1 MREDRGT
8 APGTRRGAHAGPPAR
23 PPRPGPW
30 LRGLRPRTVR
40 ARIIALLMVPVVSV
54 IALWGFA
61 TVTTAQGVW
70 GLMRQRDAQRTLLT
84 PVAETVAG
92 LQAERTVV
100 GQLLAAPAVPSVPA
114 APVAPA
120 PTPATPGTPAT
131 APSAARESALREAA
145 AATDRALAPLFPD
158 PRRPDRGYNRADAQG
173 LGDEAAV
180 RLDALGGSL
189 AALPALRDRVLAR
202 SVGWPEAYA
211 AYGEAVDR
219 ALAAAGAVVPFQ
231 ERQMAADARVLLEL
245 ARSRELLS
253 REDALLRAAQLSGG
267 LGDDQLREFS
277 GAAFARREF
286 ERGAAADLR
295 SVDRAELLAVTGG
308 QDHRE
313 LAGYEDRMRTAA
325 DGRSAVAAVPADRW
339 AMVAGNVAGA
349 LRGVEDRAGRLAA
362 ERQDPYAMGL
372 FTPAGMA
379 VLLGLVGVVASL
391 VISVQIGRGL
401 VTELIGLRN
410 SALELAGR
418 KLPATMRK
426 LRAGEEVDI
435 EVEAPR
441 PVGRGDEIGQVHR
454 ALGTVQR
461 AAVTAAVERAE
472 VLSGVSGVFVNLARR
487 SQVLVHRQ
495 LTLLDAMER
504 HTDDPSE
511 LADLFR
517 LDHLTTRM
525 RRHAEGLIILSGAA
539 PGRGWRRPV
548 PLVDVVRAA
557 VSEVEEYARVEVH
570 PLPLAAVVG
579 HAVADLTHL
588 VAELVENATG
598 FSPPHTRVHIRG
610 ERVGNGFALEI
621 EDRGLGMGPEVL
633 AAANRRISAAEQTDL
648 FDSDRLGL
656 FVVSR
661 LARRQDVKVSL
672 VTSAYG
678 GTTAV
683 VLLSTALLADEAAA
697 VGAEDERYGFEPVAP
712 PPPSAASGG
721 TASGGTASG
730 GTASGGTASGGAV
743 ASGAAPIDAVGA
755 AAVGAGPVEPV
766 FADRADHRA
775 VPEREFTPEH
785 GHAERPVGSPGSG
798 PSGGSPGL
806 PTGVSGHPGHPG
818 RRDDPGRREHPQD
831 GTGDGLPAAGGPPPE
846 GGALL
851 PFGVRGSAPGP
862 VRRTPFRASGAREAG
877 PAADG
882 RAGAAARPQSGPP
895 QPYGVEPYGQG
906 SLAEPVPGPATDGS
920 GSDGVRSGGHQPGQG
935 PEELPRRTRQA
946 SLAPQLREA
955 PARPP
960 AHRRRTAASSS
971 VFASAG
977 PGSGDGFG
985 AAGRSPEEAR
995 AAMSAFQNGWAR
1007 GLHPEDR
1014 RDGQPADPPQ
1024 PPRAHHPQ
1032 SPSRSE
1038 GERP

>member
-8 APGTRRGAHAGPPAR
+8 APGARRGAHAGPPAR
-23 PPRPGPW
+23 SPRPGPW
-30 LRGLRPRTVR
+30 LRGLRPRSVR

-70 GLMRQRDAQRTLLT
+70 GLMRQRDTQRTLLT

-92 LQAERTVV
+92 LQAERTAA
-100 GQLLAAPAVPSVPA
+100 GQLLAAPVGTPTA
-114 APVAPA
+114 AP
-120 PTPATPGTPAT
+120 
-131 APSAARESALREAA
+131 ESALREAA
-145 AATDRALAPLFPD
+145 AATDRALTPLFPD
-158 PRRPDRGYNRADAQG
+158 ARRPTPGYNRADAQG
-173 LGDEAAV
+173 LGDEAAA
-180 RLDALGGSL
+180 RLDTLGSAL
-189 AALPALRDRVLAR
+189 AALPALRARILAR
-202 SVGWPEAYA
+202 GVGWPEAYA

-219 ALAAAGAVVPFQ
+219 ALAAAGAVTPLQ
-231 ERQMAADARVLLEL
+231 DRQVAADARVLLEL
-245 ARSRELLS
+245 ARARELLA

-267 LGDDQLREFS
+267 LGDEQLREFS

-286 ERGAAADLR
+286 ERVAAADLR
-295 SVDRAELLAVTGG
+295 GAEREELLAVTGG

-313 LAGYEDRMRTAA
+313 LLGYEDRVRTAA
-325 DGRSAVAAVPADRW
+325 DGRAALPAVPADRW

-349 LRGVEDRAGRLAA
+349 LRAVEDRAGRLAA
-362 ERQDPYAMGL
+362 ERQDPYALGL
-372 FTPAGMA
+372 FTPAGTA

-435 EVEAPR
+435 EAEAPR
-441 PVGRGDEIGQVHR
+441 PVGRGDEIGQVHQ
-454 ALGTVQR
+454 ALGSVQR

-495 LTLLDAMER
+495 LTLLDTMER
-504 HTDDPSE
+504 RTEDPSE

-570 PLPLAAVVG
+570 PLPRAAVVG

-621 EDRGLGMGPEVL
+621 EDRGLGMGPEML
-633 AAANRRISAAEQTDL
+633 ASANRRICAAEQSDL

-683 VLLSTALLADEAAA
+683 VLLPTALLVEGDEP
-697 VGAEDERYGFEPVAP
+697 VEAEAGDVPYGFGP
-712 PPPSAASGG
+712 PPATGPGG
-721 TASGGTASG
+721 F
-730 GTASGGTASGGAV
+730 GAPEGLGQSV
-743 ASGAAPIDAVGA
+743 LGAA
-755 AAVGAGPVEPV
+755 GPG
-766 FADRADHRA
+766 FAERARHGG
-775 VPEREFTPEH
+775 PEREDPPVHGRAEEPPGGLGGPGGDPGYGEH
-785 GHAERPVGSPGSG
+785 PRGRAGD
-798 PSGGSPGL
+798 
-806 PTGVSGHPGHPG
+806 GHP
-818 RRDDPGRREHPQD
+818 
-831 GTGDGLPAAGGPPPE
+831 AVGGPLPEGGAPPE

-851 PFGVRGSAPGP
+851 PFGARGGAPAP
-862 VRRTPFRASGAREAG
+862 VRRTPFRTSGARATG
-877 PAADG
+877 QTADG
-882 RAGAAARPQSGPP
+882 GAGAAARPQSGAP
-895 QPYGVEPYGQG
+895 QPYGEQSYGERPYGTERP
-906 SLAEPVPGPATDGS
+906 AEPGPEPGRPAQRADG
-920 GSDGVRSGGHQPGQG
+920 GPWAEDLRADGHRAGPG

-955 PARPP
+955 PARAT
-960 AHRRRTAASSS
+960 AHRRRTAAVS
-971 VFASAG
+971 VG
-977 PGSGDGFG
+977 PGSADGSGSG

-995 AAMSAFQNGWAR
+995 AAMSAFQSGWAR
-1007 GLHPEDR
+1007 GLFPEGR
-1014 RDGQPADPPQ
+1014 RDGQPADAPQ
-1024 PPRAHHPQ
+1024 PPWARHPQ
-1032 SPSRSE
+1032 PPSRPE

>member
-8 APGTRRGAHAGPPAR
+8 APGARRGAHAGPPAR
-23 PPRPGPW
+23 SPRPGPW

-70 GLMRQRDAQRTLLT
+70 NLLRQRDAQRTVLT

-92 LQAERTVV
+92 LQAERTAA
-100 GQLLAAPAVPSVPA
+100 GQLLTASAAAP
-114 APVAPA
+114 
-120 PTPATPGTPAT
+120 TATPTATPT
-131 APSAARESALREAA
+131 AARESALREAA
-145 AATDRALAPLFPD
+145 AATDRALTPLFPD
-158 PRRPDRGYNRADAQG
+158 ARHPDRGYNRADAQG
-173 LGDEAAV
+173 LGGDAAA

-189 AALPALRDRVLAR
+189 AALPVLRDRVLAG
-202 SVGWPEAYA
+202 SVGWPEVYA

-219 ALAAAGAVVPFQ
+219 ALAAAGAVTPSLD
-231 ERQMAADARVLLEL
+231 RQVATDAGALVEL
-245 ARSRELLS
+245 ARSRELLA
-253 REDALLRAAQLSGG
+253 REDALLRAAQVSGG

-277 GAAFARREF
+277 GVVFARREF
-286 ERGAAADLR
+286 ERDAVAALRPADR
-295 SVDRAELLAVTGG
+295 EALLAVTGG

-313 LAGYEDRMRTAA
+313 LAGYEDKVRAA
-325 DGRSAVAAVPADRW
+325 VDGRAAVAGVPAGRW
-339 AMVAGNVAGA
+339 AMVAGNVAGG
-349 LRGVEDRAGRLAA
+349 LRSVEDQAGRLAA
-362 ERQDPYAMGL
+362 ERQDPYALGL

-379 VLLGLVGVVASL
+379 VLLGLVGVLASL

-418 KLPATMRK
+418 KLPEAMRK
-426 LRAGEEVDI
+426 LRAGEEVD
-435 EVEAPR
+435 VEAEVSR
-441 PVGRGDEIGQVHR
+441 PVERGDEIGQVHR

-504 HTDDPSE
+504 RTEDPSE

-570 PLPLAAVVG
+570 PLPRTAVAG

-610 ERVGNGFALEI
+610 EQVGNGFALEI
-621 EDRGLGMGPEVL
+621 EDRGLGMGPEML
-633 AAANRRISAAEQTDL
+633 DSANRRIAAAEQSGL

-661 LARRQDVKVSL
+661 LARRQAVRVSL

-683 VLLSTALLADEAAA
+683 VLLPTALLADGTTEA
-697 VGAEDERYGFEPVAP
+697 GPEDARHEPGDVRHDRGDVRHGFEPV
-712 PPPSAASGG
+712 S
-721 TASGGTASG
+721 
-730 GTASGGTASGGAV
+730 
-743 ASGAAPIDAVGA
+743 SGAAADPARPVVGA
-755 AAVGAGPVEPV
+755 AQAGFARSEFAQAGFVEPEQRGGPEGE
-766 FADRADHRA
+766 FTSGSGR
-775 VPEREFTPEH
+775 PERPAEGPAGGARH
-785 GHAERPVGSPGSG
+785 GESSQ
-798 PSGGSPGL
+798 GGA
-806 PTGVSGHPGHPG
+806 
-818 RRDDPGRREHPQD
+818 DPGF
-831 GTGDGLPAAGGPPPE
+831 PAAGGPPPE

-851 PFGVRGSAPGP
+851 PFGVRGGAPGQP
-862 VRRTPFRASGAREAG
+862 RRTPFRASTARTAG

-882 RAGAAARPQSGPP
+882 GEGVDGGAGAVIPARSGPP
-895 QPYGVEPYGQG
+895 WPYG
-906 SLAEPVPGPATDGS
+906 AEAYRTDPVPESAPAPAPGPGPAGGRADGHHPA
-920 GSDGVRSGGHQPGQG
+920 GHRVGDHREGRGRPQDHRIDQG

-946 SLAPQLREA
+946 SLVPQLREA
-955 PARPP
+955 PVRQA
-960 AHRRRTAASSS
+960 AHNRRTAAASAA
-971 VFASAG
+971 ASAG
-977 PGSGDGFG
+977 FGDGPGDGSG
-985 AAGRSPEEAR
+985 AADRSPEAAR

-1007 GLHPEDR
+1007 GLNPEGR
-1014 RDGQPADPPQ
+1014 RDGQPIGPPQ
-1024 PPRAHHPQ
+1024 APQ
-1032 SPSRSE
+1032 ARRHQPSSRPE

>member
-1 MREDRGT
+1 
-8 APGTRRGAHAGPPAR
+8 
-23 PPRPGPW
+23 
-30 LRGLRPRTVR
+30 
-40 ARIIALLMVPVVSV
+40 MVPVVSV

-70 GLMRQRDAQRTLLT
+70 DLLRQRDAQRTVLT

-92 LQAERTVV
+92 LQAERTAA
-100 GQLLAAPAVPSVPA
+100 GQLLAAPAT
-114 APVAPA
+114 A
-120 PTPATPGTPAT
+120 PTAV
-131 APSAARESALREAA
+131 RESALREAA
-145 AATDRALAPLFPD
+145 TVTDRAFTPLFPD
-158 PRRPDRGYNRADAQG
+158 ARHPDQGYNRADAQG
-173 LGDEAAV
+173 LGGDAAT
-180 RLDALGGSL
+180 RLDALGSSL
-189 AALPALRDRVLAR
+189 AALPVLRSRVLAR

-219 ALAAAGAVVPFQ
+219 ALAAAGVVAPFQ
-231 ERQMAADARVLLEL
+231 ERQTAADARVLLEL
-245 ARSRELLS
+245 ARSRELLA
-253 REDALLRAAQLSGG
+253 REDALLRAAQLSGA

-277 GAAFARREF
+277 GAAFARRAF
-286 ERGAAADLR
+286 EVGSAADLR
-295 SVDRAELLAVTGG
+295 PAEREALLAVTGG

-313 LAGYEDRMRTAA
+313 LAGYEDRVRAAA
-325 DGRSAVAAVPADRW
+325 DGRAAVAAVPADRW

-349 LRGVEDRAGRLAA
+349 LRTVEDQAGRIAA
-362 ERQDPYAMGL
+362 ERQDPYALGL
-372 FTPAGMA
+372 FTPSGMA
-379 VLLGLVGVVASL
+379 VLLGLAGVIASL

-441 PVGRGDEIGQVHR
+441 PVERGDEIGQVHR

-504 HTDDPSE
+504 RTEDPSE

-570 PLPLAAVVG
+570 PLPRAAVAG

-633 AAANRRISAAEQTDL
+633 ASANRRIAAAEQSDL

-683 VLLSTALLADEAAA
+683 ALLPTTLLAEETAEA
-697 VGAEDERYGFEPVAP
+697 RYAFEPVGPVAT
-712 PPPSAASGG
+712 SG
-721 TASGGTASG
+721 
-730 GTASGGTASGGAV
+730 GGAV
-743 ASGAAPIDAVGA
+743 AV
-755 AAVGAGPVEPV
+755 GPVDPA
-766 FADRADHRA
+766 FGGWAQQGA
-775 VPEREFTPEH
+775 PEREFAPAP
-785 GHAERPVGSPGSG
+785 GRVDDPRGVPVGG
-798 PSGGSPGL
+798 PWHREPPQGGV
-806 PTGVSGHPGHPG
+806 PT
-818 RRDDPGRREHPQD
+818 
-831 GTGDGLPAAGGPPPE
+831 AGGPPSE

-851 PFGVRGSAPGP
+851 AFGVRGADPGP
-862 VRRTPFRASGAREAG
+862 LRRTPFRASGPRVAG
-877 PAADG
+877 PAADEG
-882 RAGAAARPQSGPP
+882 AGAEARPQAGPPHPYGAEPNRTESCPEPESGPP
-895 QPYGVEPYGQG
+895 
-906 SLAEPVPGPATDGS
+906 
-920 GSDGVRSGGHQPGQG
+920 SGGHRVDQG

-955 PARPP
+955 PTRPAP
-960 AHRRRTAASSS
+960 YGRRTAA
-971 VFASAG
+971 ASAA
-977 PGSGDGFG
+977 PSASDVAVESGSGDGWG
-985 AAGRSPEEAR
+985 DGCGPAGRSPEAAR
-995 AAMSAFQNGWAR
+995 AAMAAFQNGWAR
-1007 GLHPEDR
+1007 GLSPESR
-1014 RDGQPADPPQ
+1014 WDGQPADPPQ
-1024 PPRAHHPQ
+1024 SPRSRHPR
-1032 SPSRSE
+1032 SSSRPE
-1038 GERP
+1038 GDRP

>member
-23 PPRPGPW
+23 APRPGPW

-70 GLMRQRDAQRTLLT
+70 DLLRLRDAQRTVLT
-84 PVAETVAG
+84 PVADTVAG
-92 LQAERTVV
+92 LQAERAAA
-100 GQLLAAPAVPSVPA
+100 GQLLAGPGLVPGTVPA
-114 APVAPA
+114 A
-120 PTPATPGTPAT
+120 G
-131 APSAARESALREAA
+131 RESALREAA

-158 PRRPDRGYNRADAQG
+158 PRHPGEGYNRADAQG
-173 LGDEAAV
+173 LGADAAA
-180 RLDALGGSL
+180 RLDALGDSL
-189 AALPALRDRVLAR
+189 AALPELRGRVLAR
-202 SVGWPEAYA
+202 SVGWSEAYA

-219 ALAAAGAVVPFQ
+219 ALAVSGAVAPLQ
-231 ERQMAADARVLLEL
+231 DGHAGTDTRMLLDL
-245 ARSRELLS
+245 ARSRELLA
-253 REDALLRAAQLSGG
+253 REDALLRSAQLSGE

-277 GAAFARREF
+277 GVAFARRTF
-286 ERGAAADLR
+286 EQGAAADLG
-295 SVDRAELLAVTGG
+295 SADRNVLLALAAGP
-308 QDHRE
+308 DHRE
-313 LAGYEDRMRTAA
+313 LVGYEEKVRTAA
-325 DGRSAVAAVPADRW
+325 DGRAAVAAVPPDRW
-339 AMVAGNVAGA
+339 AVVAGSVTDG
-349 LRGVEDRAGRLAA
+349 LRGIEDRAGRLAA
-362 ERQDPYAMGL
+362 ERQNPYALGL

-379 VLLGLVGVVASL
+379 VLLGLLGVVASL

-401 VTELIGLRN
+401 VTELTGLRN
-410 SALELAGR
+410 AALDLAGR

-426 LRAGEEVDI
+426 LHAGEEVDI
-435 EVEAPR
+435 ETEAPR
-441 PVGRGDEIGQVHR
+441 PAGRDDEIGQVHR

-504 HTDDPSE
+504 RTEDPSE

-539 PGRGWRRPV
+539 PGRAWRRPV

-570 PLPLAAVVG
+570 PLPRAAVVG

-610 ERVGNGFALEI
+610 EQVGNGYALEI
-621 EDRGLGMGPEVL
+621 EDRGLGMGPSAL
-633 AAANRRISAAEQTDL
+633 AAANRRIAAAEQTDL

-661 LARRQDVKVSL
+661 LARRHDVRVSL

-683 VLLSTALLADEAAA
+683 VLLPTELLADGREERGQSFDVVPELDAAY
-697 VGAEDERYGFEPVAP
+697 VPDGP
-712 PPPSAASGG
+712 
-721 TASGGTASG
+721 
-730 GTASGGTASGGAV
+730 
-743 ASGAAPIDAVGA
+743 AVGA
-755 AAVGAGPVEPV
+755 APAPAPALTPAPAAAPAVTSAPAPAVASATAPIAAPVPGPAAWPQPDPAPA
-766 FADRADHRA
+766 F
-775 VPEREFTPEH
+775 RE
-785 GHAERPVGSPGSG
+785 
-798 PSGGSPGL
+798 GGETEIELS
-806 PTGVSGHPGHPG
+806 
-818 RRDDPGRREHPQD
+818 
-831 GTGDGLPAAGGPPPE
+831 AAGGPSPE

-851 PFGVRGSAPGP
+851 PFGARGGAPGP
-862 VRRTPFRASGAREAG
+862 VRRTPVRAPGARTAG

-882 RAGAAARPQSGPP
+882 DPGAASRPQPGSPP
-895 QPYGVEPYGQG
+895 PHRTATAP
-906 SLAEPVPGPATDGS
+906 PPGERQSVDGAA
-920 GSDGVRSGGHQPGQG
+920 
-935 PEELPRRTRQA
+935 ELPRRVRQA
-946 SLAPQLREA
+946 SLVPQLRETPADAA
-955 PARPP
+955 PRS
-960 AHRRRTAASSS
+960 RRTAATG
-971 VFASAG
+971 AGAG
-977 PGSGDGFG
+977 P
-985 AAGRSPEEAR
+985 ATRSPEAAR
-995 AAMSAFQNGWAR
+995 AAMSAFQSGWAR
-1007 GLHPEDR
+1007 GLRPDR
-1014 RDGQPADPPQ
+1014 RFDERTSARPEGLVDCRPGHGFDHRIDPRSDHRPDVRSDHR
-1024 PPRAHHPQ
+1024 PDAHLEVRP
-1032 SPSRSE
+1032 E
-1038 GERP
+1038 GDRP

>member
-1 MREDRGT
+1 MRVDRGT
-8 APGTRRGAHAGPPAR
+8 APGARRGAHAGPPAR

-92 LQAERTVV
+92 LQAERTAV
-100 GQLLAAPAVPSVPA
+100 GQLLAAPAA
-114 APVAPA
+114 AP
-120 PTPATPGTPAT
+120 T
-131 APSAARESALREAA
+131 AVRESALREAA
-145 AATDRALAPLFPD
+145 AATDRALTPLFPD
-158 PRRPDRGYNRADAQG
+158 ARRPDRGYNRADAQG
-173 LGDEAAV
+173 LGGDAAA

-189 AALPALRDRVLAR
+189 AALPVLRDRVLAR

-219 ALAAAGAVVPFQ
+219 ALAAAGAVAPLQ
-231 ERQMAADARVLLEL
+231 DRQVAADARVLLEL
-245 ARSRELLS
+245 ARSRELLA

-286 ERGAAADLR
+286 ERGAAAELR
-295 SVDRAELLAVTGG
+295 PADRAALLAVTGG

-313 LAGYEDRMRTAA
+313 LAGYEDRVRMAA
-325 DGRSAVAAVPADRW
+325 DGRAAVAAVPADRW
-339 AMVAGNVAGA
+339 AMVAGNVAGS
-349 LRGVEDRAGRLAA
+349 LRTVEDRAGRLAA
-362 ERQDPYAMGL
+362 ERQDPYALGL

-401 VTELIGLRN
+401 VTDLIGLRN

-435 EVEAPR
+435 EAEAPR

-504 HTDDPSE
+504 RTDDPSE

-570 PLPLAAVVG
+570 PLPRAAVVG

-633 AAANRRISAAEQTDL
+633 ASANRRIAAAEQSDL

-683 VLLSTALLADEAAA
+683 VLLPTTLLADETAEVEAEA
-697 VGAEDERYGFEPVAP
+697 GAEATRYGFEPVP
-712 PPPSAASGG
+712 PLPCA
-721 TASGGTASG
+721 
-730 GTASGGTASGGAV
+730 
-743 ASGAAPIDAVGA
+743 AAPGGVAI
-755 AAVGAGPVEPV
+755 GAGPTGPV
-766 FADRADHRA
+766 FGERAQHA
-775 VPEREFTPEH
+775 GPEREFTPMH
-785 GHAERPVGSPGSG
+785 GHATEPTCG
-798 PSGGSPGL
+798 PSGVPSSDL
-806 PTGVSGHPGHPG
+806 SGEP
-818 RRDDPGRREHPQD
+818 RRREHPQD
-831 GTGDGLPAAGGPPPE
+831 RAGDGLPAAGGPPSE

-851 PFGVRGSAPGP
+851 PFGARGTDPAP
-862 VRRTPFRASGAREAG
+862 VRRTPYRASGARVAG

-882 RAGAAARPQSGPP
+882 GAGAAARPQSGLP
-895 QPYGVEPYGQG
+895 QPYGAEPYRTERR
-906 SLAEPVPGPATDGS
+906 SEPAPGPGPRGPRPDGPRPDCQRADS
-920 GSDGVRSGGHQPGQG
+920 RRSDGARPDGPRVDPG

-946 SLAPQLREA
+946 SLAPQLREG
-955 PARPP
+955 PVRPT
-960 AHRRRTAASSS
+960 AHSRRTATAATAAAASVGSGS
-971 VFASAG
+971 GFG

-1007 GLHPEDR
+1007 GLYPEGR
-1014 RDGQPADPPQ
+1014 RDGQPADPPK
-1024 PPRAHHPQ
+1024 PPRARHPQ
-1032 SPSRSE
+1032 PPSRPE

>member
-1 MREDRGT
+1 MREDRG
-8 APGTRRGAHAGPPAR
+8 AASGARRGAHAGPPAR
-23 PPRPGPW
+23 PPRPGRW

-70 GLMRQRDAQRTLLT
+70 GLLRQRDAQRAVLT
-84 PVAETVAG
+84 PVAQTVAG
-92 LQAERTVV
+92 LQAERTAA
-100 GQLLAAPAVPSVPA
+100 GQLLAAPAG
-114 APVAPA
+114 A
-120 PTPATPGTPAT
+120 PT
-131 APSAARESALREAA
+131 AARESALREAA
-145 AATDRALAPLFPD
+145 AATERGFAPLFPD
-158 PRRPDRGYNRADAQG
+158 ARHPDRGYNRADAQG
-173 LGDEAAV
+173 LGGDAAA
-180 RLDALGGSL
+180 RLDDLGGAL
-189 AALPALRDRVLAR
+189 ATLPVLRDRVLAR
-202 SVGWPEAYA
+202 GVGWPEAYA

-219 ALAAAGAVVPFQ
+219 ALAAAGAVTPLQDRRV
-231 ERQMAADARVLLEL
+231 AADARVLLEL
-245 ARSRELLS
+245 ARSRELLA

-286 ERGAAADLR
+286 EQGAVGDLR
-295 SVDRAELLAVTGG
+295 SADREALLAVTGG

-313 LAGYEDRMRTAA
+313 LAGYEDRVRSAA
-325 DGRSAVAAVPADRW
+325 DGRTAVAAVPADRW
-339 AMVAGNVAGA
+339 AMVAGNVAGG
-349 LRGVEDRAGRLAA
+349 LRSVEDQAGRLAA
-362 ERQDPYAMGL
+362 ERQDPYALGL

-379 VLLGLVGVVASL
+379 VLLGLLGVVASL

-418 KLPATMRK
+418 KLPETMRK

-435 EVEAPR
+435 EVEAPQ
-441 PVGRGDEIGQVHR
+441 PVERGDEIGQVHR

-495 LTLLDAMER
+495 LTLLDSMER
-504 HTDDPSE
+504 RTEDPSE

-570 PLPLAAVVG
+570 PLPRAAVVG

-621 EDRGLGMGPEVL
+621 EDRGLGMGPEAL
-633 AAANRRISAAEQTDL
+633 DSANRRIAAAEQSDL

-678 GTTAV
+678 GTTSV
-683 VLLSTALLADEAAA
+683 VLLPTMLLADAPEAET
-697 VGAEDERYGFEPVAP
+697 GTEDVRYGLGPVAP
-712 PPPSAASGG
+712 PAPGAEQLSTG
-721 TASGGTASG
+721 TAQQ
-730 GTASGGTASGGAV
+730 GA
-743 ASGAAPIDAVGA
+743 
-755 AAVGAGPVEPV
+755 
-766 FADRADHRA
+766 
-775 VPEREFTPEH
+775 PEREFIPAH
-785 GHAERPVGSPGSG
+785 GRAEEPG
-798 PSGGSPGL
+798 GGLAVDPAFGL
-806 PTGVSGHPGHPG
+806 AGYPRHREYPPG
-818 RRDDPGRREHPQD
+818 R
-831 GTGDGLPAAGGPPPE
+831 GTDGLPAAGGPPPE
-846 GGALL
+846 GGELL
-851 PFGVRGSAPGP
+851 PFGVRGGDPGP
-862 VRRTPFRASGAREAG
+862 PRRTPFRASDARAAG
-877 PAADG
+877 PAADRG
-882 RAGAAARPQSGPP
+882 AGAATRPQSGPP
-895 QPYGVEPYGQG
+895 QPNEAEPHP
-906 SLAEPVPGPATDGS
+906 AEQVPVPGPAPVPGS
-920 GSDGVRSGGHQPGQG
+920 RRGDPG

-946 SLAPQLREA
+946 SLVPQLREA
-955 PARPP
+955 PARPT
-960 AHRRRTAASSS
+960 AHRRRTAAAS
-971 VFASAG
+971 VLAG
-977 PGSGDGFG
+977 PGGGGGAGDGQGGGYPDGFG
-985 AAGRSPEEAR
+985 AEARSPEAAR

-1007 GLHPEDR
+1007 GLRPEGR
-1014 RDGQPADPPQ
+1014 RDGPPADPAQ
-1024 PPRAHHPQ
+1024 PLRARHSHP
-1032 SPSRSE
+1032 SSRPE

>member
-8 APGTRRGAHAGPPAR
+8 APGARRGAHAGPPAR

-40 ARIIALLMVPVVSV
+40 ARITALLMVPVVSV

-70 GLMRQRDAQRTLLT
+70 DLLRLRDAQRTLLT
-84 PVAETVAG
+84 PVADTVAD
-92 LQAERTVV
+92 LQAERAAA
-100 GQLLAAPAVPSVPA
+100 GQLLAGPGLVPGTVPA
-114 APVAPA
+114 A
-120 PTPATPGTPAT
+120 G
-131 APSAARESALREAA
+131 RESALREAA

-158 PRRPDRGYNRADAQG
+158 PRHPGEGYNRADAQG
-173 LGDEAAV
+173 LGADAAA
-180 RLDALGGSL
+180 RLDALGESL
-189 AALPALRDRVLAR
+189 AALPGLRGRVLAR

-219 ALAAAGAVVPFQ
+219 ALAVSGAVAPLQDGGAGA
-231 ERQMAADARVLLEL
+231 DTRVLPDL
-245 ARSRELLS
+245 ARSRELLA
-253 REDALLRAAQLSGG
+253 REDALLRSAQLSGG

-277 GAAFARREF
+277 GVAFARREF
-286 ERGAAADLR
+286 DQGAAADLG
-295 SVDRAELLAVTGG
+295 SADRDALLALTAGP
-308 QDHRE
+308 DHRE
-313 LAGYEDRMRTAA
+313 LVGYEEKVRTAA
-325 DGRSAVAAVPADRW
+325 DGRAAVAAVPADRW
-339 AMVAGNVAGA
+339 AVVAGNVTDG

-362 ERQDPYAMGL
+362 ERQNPYALGL

-379 VLLGLVGVVASL
+379 VLLGLLGVVASL

-401 VTELIGLRN
+401 VTELTGLRN
-410 SALELAGR
+410 AALDLAGR
-418 KLPATMRK
+418 KLPATFRK

-435 EVEAPR
+435 EAEAPR
-441 PVGRGDEIGQVHR
+441 PVGRDDEIGQVHR

-495 LTLLDAMER
+495 LTLLDTMER
-504 HTDDPSE
+504 RTEDPSE

-539 PGRGWRRPV
+539 PGRAWRRPV

-570 PLPLAAVVG
+570 PLPRAAVVG

-610 ERVGNGFALEI
+610 EQVGNGYALEI
-621 EDRGLGMGPEVL
+621 EDRGLGMGPAAL
-633 AAANRRISAAEQTDL
+633 AAANRRIAAAEQTDL

-661 LARRQDVKVSL
+661 LARRHDVRVSL

-683 VLLSTALLADEAAA
+683 VLLPTELLADGREGQGQGFELPPELDASYVPDEPAGATAAA
-697 VGAEDERYGFEPVAP
+697 PAP
-712 PPPSAASGG
+712 TSASAPIPGPAP
-721 TASGGTASG
+721 TPA
-730 GTASGGTASGGAV
+730 
-743 ASGAAPIDAVGA
+743 AAPVPAPAPTPGPTPAPGPA
-755 AAVGAGPVEPV
+755 AWPQ
-766 FADRADHRA
+766 
-775 VPEREFTPEH
+775 
-785 GHAERPVGSPGSG
+785 SG
-798 PSGGSPGL
+798 PAPAFPAGG
-806 PTGVSGHPGHPG
+806 VA
-818 RRDDPGRREHPQD
+818 EIE
-831 GTGDGLPAAGGPPPE
+831 LPAAGGPSPE

-851 PFGVRGSAPGP
+851 PFGTRGGDPGP
-862 VRRTPFRASGAREAG
+862 VRRTPVRASGARTAG

-882 RAGAAARPQSGPP
+882 GPGATSRPRPGSPPPYRTAAATPPGERQS
-895 QPYGVEPYGQG
+895 
-906 SLAEPVPGPATDGS
+906 ADA
-920 GSDGVRSGGHQPGQG
+920 
-935 PEELPRRTRQA
+935 PEELPRRVRQA
-946 SLAPQLREA
+946 SLVPQLREA
-955 PARPP
+955 PAEAAPRS
-960 AHRRRTAASSS
+960 RRTASGRAG
-971 VFASAG
+971 AG
-977 PGSGDGFG
+977 P
-985 AAGRSPEEAR
+985 ATRSPEAAR
-995 AAMSAFQNGWAR
+995 AALSAFQSGWAR
-1007 GLHPEDR
+1007 GLRPDR
-1014 RDGQPADPPQ
+1014 RFDGGPSGGPGDRFDHRPDHRPDQRPDRRPDDLPVHRFDHRSGVRPDFRPDARPEGDQP
-1024 PPRAHHPQ
+1024 
-1032 SPSRSE
+1032 
-1038 GERP
+1038 

>member
-1 MREDRGT
+1 RGR
-8 APGTRRGAHAGPPAR
+8 PGRRRSRWCRPAR
-23 PPRPGPW
+23 ARSGWTRPGW
-30 LRGLRPRTVR
+30 RRS
-40 ARIIALLMVPVVSV
+40 AR
-54 IALWGFA
+54 
-61 TVTTAQGVW
+61 
-70 GLMRQRDAQRTLLT
+70 
-84 PVAETVAG
+84 
-92 LQAERTVV
+92 
-100 GQLLAAPAVPSVPA
+100 
-114 APVAPA
+114 
-120 PTPATPGTPAT
+120 
-131 APSAARESALREAA
+131 
-145 AATDRALAPLFPD
+145 
-158 PRRPDRGYNRADAQG
+158 
-173 LGDEAAV
+173 
-180 RLDALGGSL
+180 DALGGSL
-189 AALPALRDRVLAR
+189 ALLPALRDRVLAR

-211 AYGEAVDR
+211 VYGEAVDR
-219 ALAAAGAVVPFQ
+219 ALVAAGAVTPLQ
-231 ERQMAADARVLLEL
+231 APREASDARVLLEL
-245 ARSRELLS
+245 ARSRELLA

-267 LGDDQLREFS
+267 LADDQLREFS

-286 ERGAAADLR
+286 EQGAAADLR
-295 SVDRAELLAVTGG
+295 PADREALLAVTGG
-308 QDHRE
+308 PDHRE
-313 LAGYEDRMRTAA
+313 LAGYEDRVRAAA
-325 DGRSAVAAVPADRW
+325 DGRTAVAAVPADRW
-339 AMVAGNVAGA
+339 AMVAGNTAGA
-349 LRGVEDRAGRLAA
+349 LRAVEDRAGRLAA
-362 ERQDPYAMGL
+362 ERQDPYALGL

-379 VLLGLVGVVASL
+379 VLLGLIGVVASL

-410 SALELAGR
+410 SALDLAGR
-418 KLPATMRK
+418 KLPSTMRK

-435 EVEAPR
+435 EAEAPL
-441 PVGRGDEIGQVHR
+441 PVERGDEIGQVHR
-454 ALGTVQR
+454 ALGTVRR

-504 HTDDPSE
+504 RTEDPSE

-570 PLPLAAVVG
+570 PLPRAAVVG

-610 ERVGNGFALEI
+610 ERVGNGFALEV

-633 AAANRRISAAEQTDL
+633 DSANRRISAAEQSDL

-683 VLLSTALLADEAAA
+683 VLLPTTLLADEAAA
-697 VGAEDERYGFEPVAP
+697 SEAGLDAELGTEAGLEEEEGVWYGREPVAP
-712 PPPSAASGG
+712 LSAESGTESG
-721 TASGGTASG
+721 TASGTESGAWAGSGTAEGVRYG
-730 GTASGGTASGGAV
+730 G
-743 ASGAAPIDAVGA
+743 
-755 AAVGAGPVEPV
+755 
-766 FADRADHRA
+766 
-775 VPEREFTPEH
+775 PEREFTPVH
-785 GHAERPVGSPGSG
+785 GHAQEPA
-798 PSGGSPGL
+798 
-806 PTGVSGHPGHPG
+806 GVSGGTPTG
-818 RRDDPGRREHPQD
+818 DPTGDPSHREHPR
-831 GTGDGLPAAGGPPPE
+831 GGAGEGFPAVGGPPPE

-862 VRRTPFRASGAREAG
+862 VRRTPFRASAARAAG

-882 RAGAAARPQSGPP
+882 GAGAAARPRSGPA
-895 QPYGVEPYGQG
+895 QPYGAAPHRTERP
-906 SLAEPVPGPATDGS
+906 SEPVPGPDSEGH
-920 GSDGVRSGGHQPGQG
+920 GPGGHRGDPG

-946 SLAPQLREA
+946 SLMPQLREA
-955 PARPP
+955 PARPS
-960 AHRRRTAASSS
+960 AHGHRRTAAAAAA
-971 VFASAG
+971 VAPAG
-977 PGSGDGFG
+977 PGSGDGLG
-985 AAGRSPEEAR
+985 VAGRSPEEAR
-995 AAMSAFQNGWAR
+995 AAMSAFQSGWAR
-1007 GLHPEDR
+1007 GLTPERR

-1024 PPRAHHPQ
+1024 PPRARHPQ
-1032 SPSRSE
+1032 HPSRPE

>member
-1 MREDRGT
+1 MREDRGV
-8 APGTRRGAHAGPPAR
+8 APGARRGAHAGPPAR

-70 GLMRQRDAQRTLLT
+70 DLLRQRDAQRTLLT

-92 LQAERTVV
+92 LQAERTAV
-100 GQLLAAPAVPSVPA
+100 GQLLTAPAS
-114 APVAPA
+114 A
-120 PTPATPGTPAT
+120 PT
-131 APSAARESALREAA
+131 AARESALRQAV
-145 AATDRALAPLFPD
+145 AATDRALIPLFPD
-158 PRRPDRGYNRADAQG
+158 ARRPDQGYNRADAQG
-173 LGDEAAV
+173 LGGDAAA
-180 RLDALGGSL
+180 RLDALGSSL

-219 ALAAAGAVVPFQ
+219 ALAAAGAVTPLQNGRV
-231 ERQMAADARVLLEL
+231 AADARVLLEL
-245 ARSRELLS
+245 ARSRELLA

-267 LGDDQLREFS
+267 LGDDQLREFT
-277 GAAFARREF
+277 GAVFARREF
-286 ERGAAADLR
+286 ERVAAADLR
-295 SVDRAELLAVTGG
+295 PADREALLAVTGG

-313 LAGYEDRMRTAA
+313 LTGYEDRVRTAV
-325 DGRSAVAAVPADRW
+325 DGRAAVEAVPADRW
-339 AMVAGNVAGA
+339 AMVAGDLAGG
-349 LRGVEDRAGRLAA
+349 LRTVEDQVGRLAA
-362 ERQDPYAMGL
+362 ERQDPYALGL

-410 SALELAGR
+410 SALELAER

-426 LRAGEEVDI
+426 LRAGEEVD
-435 EVEAPR
+435 VEAEVPR
-441 PVGRGDEIGQVHR
+441 PVERGDEIGQVHR

-495 LTLLDAMER
+495 LTLLDTMER
-504 HTDDPSE
+504 RTDDPSE

-570 PLPLAAVVG
+570 PLPRAAVVG

-633 AAANRRISAAEQTDL
+633 ASANRRIAAAEQGDL

-683 VLLSTALLADEAAA
+683 VLLPTTLLADESAAA
-697 VGAEDERYGFEPVAP
+697 EAADMAEAAETEDVRYGFGPVTPLPPAAADAPFAGLSQPVGPERDFAPVRGRVEGPAGGPGGGAPVGEPSRDP
-712 PPPSAASGG
+712 
-721 TASGGTASG
+721 
-730 GTASGGTASGGAV
+730 SGGA
-743 ASGAAPIDAVGA
+743 
-755 AAVGAGPVEPV
+755 AG
-766 FADRADHRA
+766 DLI
-775 VPEREFTPEH
+775 
-785 GHAERPVGSPGSG
+785 G
-798 PSGGSPGL
+798 
-806 PTGVSGHPGHPG
+806 
-818 RRDDPGRREHPQD
+818 DPAGDPRHREHPR
-831 GTGDGLPAAGGPPPE
+831 GRVNDGLPAVGGPPPE

-851 PFGVRGSAPGP
+851 PFGARGGGSGP
-862 VRRTPFRASGAREAG
+862 VRRTPFRASGARAAG
-877 PAADG
+877 PVADG
-882 RAGAAARPQSGPP
+882 GAGAAARPQAGPP
-895 QPYGVEPYGQG
+895 QSHGAEPYRTERRP
-906 SLAEPVPGPATDGS
+906 EPAPGA
-920 GSDGVRSGGHQPGQG
+920 GSDGRRVDGHRVDGHRGDGHRAGRVTGHRADPG

-955 PARPP
+955 PARPT
-960 AHRRRTAASSS
+960 AHGRRTAAAFSAA
-971 VFASAG
+971 ASASASTSAFAESG
-977 PGSGDGFG
+977 AGDGYG

-1007 GLHPEDR
+1007 GLDPEGR
-1014 RDGQPADPPQ
+1014 RDGQPADLPQ
-1024 PPRAHHPQ
+1024 PPRVSHHQP
-1032 SPSRSE
+1032 PSRSE

>member
-8 APGTRRGAHAGPPAR
+8 ASGTRRGAHAGPPAR

-92 LQAERTVV
+92 LQAERTAV
-100 GQLLAAPAVPSVPA
+100 GQLLASPTT
-114 APVAPA
+114 A
-120 PTPATPGTPAT
+120 PT
-131 APSAARESALREAA
+131 AARESALRESA
-145 AATDRALAPLFPD
+145 AATDRAFTPLFPD

-173 LGDEAAV
+173 LGGDAAA
-180 RLDALGGSL
+180 RLDALGSSL
-189 AALPALRDRVLAR
+189 AALPVLRDRVLAR

-211 AYGEAVDR
+211 AYGGAVDR
-219 ALAAAGAVVPFQ
+219 ALAAAGAVAPFQ
-231 ERQMAADARVLLEL
+231 EHQAAADARVLLEL
-245 ARSRELLS
+245 GRSRELLS

-267 LGDDQLREFS
+267 LGDDQLREFA

-286 ERGAAADLR
+286 ERGATADLR
-295 SVDRAELLAVTGG
+295 SVDRAALLAATGG

-313 LAGYEDRMRTAA
+313 LAGYEDKVRTAA
-325 DGRSAVAAVPADRW
+325 DGRAAVAAVPADRW

-349 LRGVEDRAGRLAA
+349 LRGVEDQAGRLAA
-362 ERQDPYAMGL
+362 ERQDPYALGL

-418 KLPATMRK
+418 KLPETMRK
-426 LRAGEEVDI
+426 LRAGEEVEI
-435 EVEAPR
+435 ETEAPR

-504 HTDDPSE
+504 RTEDPSE

-570 PLPLAAVVG
+570 PLPRAEVVG

-621 EDRGLGMGPEVL
+621 EDRGLGMGSEVL
-633 AAANRRISAAEQTDL
+633 ATANRRIAAAEQTDL

-661 LARRQDVKVSL
+661 LARRQDVRVSL

-683 VLLSTALLADEAAA
+683 VLLPTTLLADERA
-697 VGAEDERYGFEPVAP
+697 VGADVGVD
-712 PPPSAASGG
+712 
-721 TASGGTASG
+721 
-730 GTASGGTASGGAV
+730 AV
-743 ASGAAPIDAVGA
+743 ASDAAV
-755 AAVGAGPVEPV
+755 VGAGRGAEVEAVPAQPVPAQPV
-766 FADRADHRA
+766 QVERSAQHGT
-775 VPEREFTPEH
+775 PEREFTPVH
-785 GHAERPVGSPGSG
+785 GHAQTQEPARAPGSG
-798 PSGGSPGL
+798 LNDGSRGV
-806 PTGVSGHPGHPG
+806 PTGDPGHLGHPDQLGHQG
-818 RRDDPGRREHPQD
+818 HREHPQ
-831 GTGDGLPAAGGPPPE
+831 GGASDGLPAVGGPPPE

-851 PFGVRGSAPGP
+851 PFGVRGSDPGP
-862 VRRTPFRASGAREAG
+862 VRRTPFRASGARGAG

-882 RAGAAARPQSGPP
+882 GAGAAARPQSGPP
-895 QPYGVEPYGQG
+895 RPHGAQPHRTVPR
-906 SLAEPVPGPATDGS
+906 SAPVPGPAADGS
-920 GSDGVRSGGHQPGQG
+920 RPDGVRPEGQQLGQG

-955 PARPP
+955 PARPA
-960 AHRRRTAASSS
+960 AHHRRTAAASSA
-971 VFASAG
+971 FASAG

-1007 GLHPEDR
+1007 GLRPEGGR
-1014 RDGQPADPPQ
+1014 GGQPAGPPQ

-1032 SPSRSE
+1032 PPSRSE

>member
-30 LRGLRPRTVR
+30 LRGLRPRSVR

-84 PVAETVAG
+84 PVAETAAG
-92 LQAERTVV
+92 LQAERTAV
-100 GQLLAAPAVPSVPA
+100 GQLLAAPAT
-114 APVAPA
+114 A
-120 PTPATPGTPAT
+120 PTAV
-131 APSAARESALREAA
+131 RESALREAA
-145 AATDRALAPLFPD
+145 AATDRAFTPLFPD
-158 PRRPDRGYNRADAQG
+158 AHRPDRGYNRADAQG
-173 LGDEAAV
+173 LGGEAAA
-180 RLDALGGSL
+180 RLDALGSSL
-189 AALPALRDRVLAR
+189 AALPVLRDRVLAR

-219 ALAAAGAVVPFQ
+219 ALAAAGAVAPFQ
-231 ERQMAADARVLLEL
+231 DRQVAADARVLLEL
-245 ARSRELLS
+245 ARSRELLA

-267 LGDDQLREFS
+267 LGDDQLREFA

-295 SVDRAELLAVTGG
+295 PADRESLLAVTGG

-313 LAGYEDRMRTAA
+313 LAGYEDRIRTAA
-325 DGRSAVAAVPADRW
+325 DGRTAVAAVPADRW

-349 LRGVEDRAGRLAA
+349 LRTVEDRAGRVAA
-362 ERQDPYAMGL
+362 ERQDPYALGL

-435 EVEAPR
+435 EAEAPR
-441 PVGRGDEIGQVHR
+441 PVGRDDEIGQVHR

-504 HTDDPSE
+504 RTDDPSE

-570 PLPLAAVVG
+570 PLPRAALVG

-633 AAANRRISAAEQTDL
+633 ASANRRIAAVEQSDL

-683 VLLSTALLADEAAA
+683 VLLPTTLLADEAAA
-697 VGAEDERYGFEPVAP
+697 EAMEAEDVRHDFEPVASL
-712 PPPSAASGG
+712 PSAAAAGG
-721 TASGGTASG
+721 
-730 GTASGGTASGGAV
+730 V
-743 ASGAAPIDAVGA
+743 AGSAVGSA
-755 AAVGAGPVEPV
+755 AAGEAPVGPLPAEWAQTGL
-766 FADRADHRA
+766 
-775 VPEREFTPEH
+775 PEREFTAV
-785 GHAERPVGSPGSG
+785 HARGEGAAGDPGSSAMGNASSSGPSSG
-798 PSGGSPGL
+798 PSGGP
-806 PTGVSGHPGHPG
+806 
-818 RRDDPGRREHPQD
+818 RRREHPR
-831 GTGDGLPAAGGPPPE
+831 GRTGDGFPAVGGPPPE

-851 PFGVRGSAPGP
+851 AFGVRGSDPGP
-862 VRRTPFRASGAREAG
+862 VRRTPFRADGARVAG
-877 PAADG
+877 PAAG
-882 RAGAAARPQSGPP
+882 GGTGATARPQSGPP
-895 QPYGVEPYGQG
+895 QPYGAAPHRTEPR
-906 SLAEPVPGPATDGS
+906 AEPVPGPGGADDARPEGRRP
-920 GSDGVRSGGHQPGQG
+920 GGQRSERHRPGGHRLDDHRPEARRPEARPASGHVPDGHPADPG
-935 PEELPRRTRQA
+935 PAELPRRTRQA

-955 PARPP
+955 PARP
-960 AHRRRTAASSS
+960 AARGRRTAAASS
-971 VFASAG
+971 AD
-977 PGSGDGFG
+977 PGAGDGLG
-985 AAGRSPEEAR
+985 AAGRSLEEAR

-1007 GLHPEDR
+1007 GLYPEGRPDR
-1014 RDGQPADPPQ
+1014 QPADPPQ
-1024 PPRAHHPQ
+1024 PPRARHPRH
-1032 SPSRSE
+1032 PSRPE

>member
-8 APGTRRGAHAGPPAR
+8 APGARRGAHAGPPAR
-23 PPRPGPW
+23 SPRPGPW
-30 LRGLRPRTVR
+30 LRALRPRTVR

-70 GLMRQRDAQRTLLT
+70 DLLRQRDAQRTVLT
-84 PVAETVAG
+84 PVAEAVAG
-92 LQAERTVV
+92 LQAERTAA
-100 GQLLAAPAVPSVPA
+100 GQLLAASVT
-114 APVAPA
+114 APA
-120 PTPATPGTPAT
+120 TTPT
-131 APSAARESALREAA
+131 AARESALREAA
-145 AATDRALAPLFPD
+145 AATDRALTPLFPD
-158 PRRPDRGYNRADAQG
+158 VRHPDRGYNRADAQG
-173 LGDEAAV
+173 LGGDAAA

-189 AALPALRDRVLAR
+189 AALPVLRDRVLAR

-219 ALAAAGAVVPFQ
+219 ALAAAGAVTPSLDHRV
-231 ERQMAADARVLLEL
+231 ATDARALLEL
-245 ARSRELLS
+245 ARSRELLA

-277 GAAFARREF
+277 GAVFARREF
-286 ERGAAADLR
+286 EQDAAAGLR
-295 SVDRAELLAVTGG
+295 PADREALLAVTGG
-308 QDHRE
+308 QDRRE
-313 LAGYEDRMRTAA
+313 LAGYEEKVRTAA
-325 DGRSAVAAVPADRW
+325 DGRAAVAGVPADRW
-339 AMVAGNVAGA
+339 VMVAGSVAGG
-349 LRGVEDRAGRLAA
+349 LRSVEDRSGRLAA
-362 ERQDPYAMGL
+362 ERQDPYALGL

-418 KLPATMRK
+418 KLPETMRK

-435 EVEAPR
+435 EAEAPR
-441 PVGRGDEIGQVHR
+441 PVERGDEIGQVHR
-454 ALGTVQR
+454 ALGTVRR

-495 LTLLDAMER
+495 LALLDAMER
-504 HTDDPSE
+504 RTDDPSE

-525 RRHAEGLIILSGAA
+525 RRHAEGLIILSGAS

-557 VSEVEEYARVEVH
+557 VSEIEEYARVEVH
-570 PLPLAAVVG
+570 PLPHTAVVG

-621 EDRGLGMGPEVL
+621 EDRGLGMGPEML
-633 AAANRRISAAEQTDL
+633 DSANRRIAAAEQSDL

-661 LARRQDVKVSL
+661 LARRQDARVSL

-683 VLLSTALLADEAAA
+683 VLMPTTLLADGTEEFGPGDVRHGPGG
-697 VGAEDERYGFEPVAP
+697 VGHGFEPVSPGASADP
-712 PPPSAASGG
+712 PEP
-721 TASGGTASG
+721 
-730 GTASGGTASGGAV
+730 V
-743 ASGAAPIDAVGA
+743 VGA
-755 AAVGAGPVEPV
+755 EPSRFAQPGQWSGPEG
-766 FADRADHRA
+766 
-775 VPEREFTPEH
+775 EFTPGN
-785 GHAERPVGSPGSG
+785 GHQERPSG
-798 PSGGSPGL
+798 DPAGGPRHG
-806 PTGVSGHPGHPG
+806 
-818 RRDDPGRREHPQD
+818 EYPQGGAD
-831 GTGDGLPAAGGPPPE
+831 HGLPAAGGPPPE

-851 PFGVRGSAPGP
+851 PFGVRGADPGP
-862 VRRTPFRASGAREAG
+862 ARRAPFRAPGARTAG
-877 PAADG
+877 PATDG
-882 RAGAAARPQSGPP
+882 GAGAAARPRSGPP
-895 QPYGVEPYGQG
+895 RPYGAEPYRTET
-906 SLAEPVPGPATDGS
+906 LPEPAPGPGEAVGR
-920 GSDGVRSGGHQPGQG
+920 SDGVHRDGHRVAGGHRDGHRAGRDRTQDRRVDQG

-946 SLAPQLREA
+946 SLVPQLREA
-955 PARPP
+955 PVRET
-960 AHRRRTAASSS
+960 AHSRRTAA
-971 VFASAG
+971 ASTAATAATATSG
-977 PGSGDGFG
+977 AGSGDGSG
-985 AAGRSPEEAR
+985 AADRSPEAAR

-1007 GLHPEDR
+1007 GLHPEGR

-1024 PPRAHHPQ
+1024 SPWARRPQ
-1032 SPSRSE
+1032 PSSRPE

>member
-1 MREDRGT
+1 MRDDRGA

-70 GLMRQRDAQRTLLT
+70 DLLRQRDAQRTLLT

-92 LQAERTVV
+92 LQAERTAV
-100 GQLLAAPAVPSVPA
+100 GQLLAAPAT
-114 APVAPA
+114 A
-120 PTPATPGTPAT
+120 PT
-131 APSAARESALREAA
+131 AARESALREAA
-145 AATDRALAPLFPD
+145 AVTDRALTPLFPD
-158 PRRPDRGYNRADAQG
+158 ARHPDRGYNRADAQG
-173 LGDEAAV
+173 LAGDAAA
-180 RLDALGGSL
+180 RLDALGSSL
-189 AALPALRDRVLAR
+189 AALPVLRDRVLAR

-219 ALAAAGAVVPFQ
+219 ALAAAGAVTPFQ
-231 ERQMAADARVLLEL
+231 DRQVAADARVLLEL
-245 ARSRELLS
+245 ARSRELLA

-286 ERGAAADLR
+286 EQGAAADLGP
-295 SVDRAELLAVTGG
+295 VDREALLAVTGG

-313 LAGYEDRMRTAA
+313 LAGYEDKVRTAA
-325 DGRSAVAAVPADRW
+325 DGRAAVAAVPADRW
-339 AMVAGNVAGA
+339 AMVAGKVAGA
-349 LRGVEDRAGRLAA
+349 LRTVEDQAGRIAA
-362 ERQDPYAMGL
+362 ERQDPYALGL
-372 FTPAGMA
+372 FTPAGTA

-435 EVEAPR
+435 ETEAPG
-441 PVGRGDEIGQVHR
+441 PVERGDEIGQVHR

-504 HTDDPSE
+504 RTEDPSE

-570 PLPLAAVVG
+570 PLPRAAVVG

-633 AAANRRISAAEQTDL
+633 ASANRRIAAAEQTDL

-683 VLLSTALLADEAAA
+683 VLLPTTLLADEAAA
-697 VGAEDERYGFEPVAP
+697 VDPEDLRYGFEPVAP
-712 PPPSAASGG
+712 APPAAMSGG
-721 TASGGTASG
+721 
-730 GTASGGTASGGAV
+730 
-743 ASGAAPIDAVGA
+743 
-755 AAVGAGPVEPV
+755 AAVGAGPAEPV
-766 FADRADHRA
+766 FTER
-775 VPEREFTPEH
+775 VQQGGPEREFAPVH
-785 GHAERPVGSPGSG
+785 GHAEGPTGGPSSD
-798 PSGGSPGL
+798 PSGGSTGS
-806 PTGVSGHPGHPG
+806 PTG
-818 RRDDPGRREHPQD
+818 DPRYREHPRGRGD
-831 GTGDGLPAAGGPPPE
+831 DGLPAAGGPPPE

-851 PFGVRGSAPGP
+851 PFGARGSDPGP
-862 VRRTPFRASGAREAG
+862 VRRTPFRASGARAAG
-877 PAADG
+877 PAVDG
-882 RAGAAARPQSGPP
+882 GAGAAARPQSGPP
-895 QPYGVEPYGQG
+895 QPYGAAPYRTEPR
-906 SLAEPVPGPATDGS
+906 SEPVPGP
-920 GSDGVRSGGHQPGQG
+920 GSDGHRSDGHRADPG

-946 SLAPQLREA
+946 SLVPQLREA
-955 PARPP
+955 PARPTT
-960 AHRRRTAASSS
+960 HSRRTAAAAFPSGSGS
-971 VFASAG
+971 GSGSAE

-995 AAMSAFQNGWAR
+995 AAMSAFQSGWAR
-1007 GLHPEDR
+1007 GLYPEGR

-1024 PPRAHHPQ
+1024 PPRARQPQ
-1032 SPSRSE
+1032 PSSRPE

>member
-8 APGTRRGAHAGPPAR
+8 APGARRGAHAGPPAR

-92 LQAERTVV
+92 LQAERTAV
-100 GQLLAAPAVPSVPA
+100 GQLLASPTT
-114 APVAPA
+114 A
-120 PTPATPGTPAT
+120 PT
-131 APSAARESALREAA
+131 AARESALRESA
-145 AATDRALAPLFPD
+145 AATDRALTPLFPD
-158 PRRPDRGYNRADAQG
+158 PHRPDRGYNRADAQG
-173 LGDEAAV
+173 LGGDAAA
-180 RLDALGGSL
+180 RLDALGSSL
-189 AALPALRDRVLAR
+189 AALPVLRDRVLAR

-219 ALAAAGAVVPFQ
+219 ALAAAGAVAPLQ
-231 ERQMAADARVLLEL
+231 ERQVAADARVLLEL
-245 ARSRELLS
+245 GRSRELLS

-267 LGDDQLREFS
+267 LGDDQLREFA

-286 ERGAAADLR
+286 ERGAVADLR
-295 SVDRAELLAVTGG
+295 SVDRAALLAVTGG

-313 LAGYEDRMRTAA
+313 LAGYEDKVRTAA
-325 DGRSAVAAVPADRW
+325 DGRAAAAAVPTDRW

-349 LRGVEDRAGRLAA
+349 LRGVEDQAGRLAA
-362 ERQDPYAMGL
+362 ERQDPYALGL

-435 EVEAPR
+435 EAEAPR
-441 PVGRGDEIGQVHR
+441 PVERGDEIGQVHR

-504 HTDDPSE
+504 RTEDPSE

-570 PLPLAAVVG
+570 PLPHAAVVG

-588 VAELVENATG
+588 VAELVENAAG

-633 AAANRRISAAEQTDL
+633 AAANRRIAAAEQTDL

-683 VLLSTALLADEAAA
+683 VLLPTTLLADEPAVGGATLGADVAASDAA
-697 VGAEDERYGFEPVAP
+697 VVEAGLGAGLGAEAE
-712 PPPSAASGG
+712 
-721 TASGGTASG
+721 
-730 GTASGGTASGGAV
+730 
-743 ASGAAPIDAVGA
+743 VG
-755 AAVGAGPVEPV
+755 PEEPV
-766 FADRADHRA
+766 FAGRSTRHGT
-775 VPEREFTPEH
+775 PEREFTPVH
-785 GHAERPVGSPGSG
+785 GHAQE
-798 PSGGSPGL
+798 
-806 PTGVSGHPGHPG
+806 PTGGPGGGLNDGSTGVPTG
-818 RRDDPGRREHPQD
+818 DPGDPGQLDHRAHLDHRGHRDHLDHREHPR
-831 GTGDGLPAAGGPPPE
+831 GGASDGLPAAGGPPPE
-846 GGALL
+846 GGAPL
-851 PFGVRGSAPGP
+851 PFGVRGSDPGP
-862 VRRTPFRASGAREAG
+862 VRRTPFRGSGARGAG

-882 RAGAAARPQSGPP
+882 GAGAAARPQSGPP
-895 QPYGVEPYGQG
+895 RPYGAEPHRTGPR
-906 SLAEPVPGPATDGS
+906 SEPVPGPAADGPRAES
-920 GSDGVRSGGHQPGQG
+920 PRPDGHQLGQS
-935 PEELPRRTRQA
+935 PAELPRRTRQA

-955 PARPP
+955 PARPA
-960 AHRRRTAASSS
+960 AHSRRAAVGSSAR
-971 VFASAG
+971 ASAG
-977 PGSGDGFG
+977 PGPGDGFG

-1007 GLHPEDR
+1007 GLHPEGR
-1014 RDGQPADPPQ
+1014 GGGQPAGPPQ
-1024 PPRAHHPQ
+1024 PSRAHHPQ
-1032 SPSRSE
+1032 PPSRTE

>member
-8 APGTRRGAHAGPPAR
+8 APGARRGAHAGPPAR

-92 LQAERTVV
+92 LQAERTAV
-100 GQLLAAPAVPSVPA
+100 GQLLAAP
-114 APVAPA
+114 VA
-120 PTPATPGTPAT
+120 
-131 APSAARESALREAA
+131 APSAVRESALREAA
-145 AATDRALAPLFPD
+145 AATDRALTPLFPD

-173 LGDEAAV
+173 LGGDAAA

-189 AALPALRDRVLAR
+189 AALPVLRDRVLAR

-219 ALAAAGAVVPFQ
+219 ALAAAGAVAPLQDRRV
-231 ERQMAADARVLLEL
+231 AADARVLLEL
-245 ARSRELLS
+245 ARSRELLA

-267 LGDDQLREFS
+267 LGDDQLREFA

-286 ERGAAADLR
+286 ERGAAAEL
-295 SVDRAELLAVTGG
+295 SPADRAALLAVTGG

-313 LAGYEDRMRTAA
+313 LAGYEDRVRTAA
-325 DGRSAVAAVPADRW
+325 DGRTAVAAVPADRW
-339 AMVAGNVAGA
+339 AMVAGNVAGG
-349 LRGVEDRAGRLAA
+349 LRTVEDQAGRLAA
-362 ERQDPYAMGL
+362 ERQDPYALGL

-401 VTELIGLRN
+401 VTDLIGLRN

-435 EVEAPR
+435 EAEAPR
-441 PVGRGDEIGQVHR
+441 PVGRGDEIGQVQR

-504 HTDDPSE
+504 RTDDPSE

-570 PLPLAAVVG
+570 PLPRAAVVG

-633 AAANRRISAAEQTDL
+633 ASANRRIAAAEQSDL

-683 VLLSTALLADEAAA
+683 VLLPTTLLADEAAEVEA
-697 VGAEDERYGFEPVAP
+697 EVGAEEARYGFEPVP
-712 PPPSAASGG
+712 PLPRA
-721 TASGGTASG
+721 
-730 GTASGGTASGGAV
+730 
-743 ASGAAPIDAVGA
+743 AAPGGV
-755 AAVGAGPVEPV
+755 AVGAGPTEPV
-766 FADRADHRA
+766 FAERAQHGG
-775 VPEREFTPEH
+775 PEREFTPVH
-785 GHAERPVGSPGSG
+785 GHAGEPTGG
-798 PSGGSPGL
+798 PSGVP
-806 PTGVSGHPGHPG
+806 SGALSG
-818 RRDDPGRREHPQD
+818 DPRHREHPRD
-831 GTGDGLPAAGGPPPE
+831 RAGDGLPAAGGPPPE

-851 PFGVRGSAPGP
+851 PFGARGSDPGP
-862 VRRTPFRASGAREAG
+862 VRRTPYRASGARVAG

-882 RAGAAARPQSGPP
+882 GAAAAARPQAGPP
-895 QPYGVEPYGQG
+895 QPYGAEPYRTERR
-906 SLAEPVPGPATDGS
+906 SEPVPGPGLRGPRPDSQRPDSQRPDGHRP
-920 GSDGVRSGGHQPGQG
+920 DGPQVDSG

-946 SLAPQLREA
+946 SLAPQLREG
-955 PARPP
+955 PARPT
-960 AHRRRTAASSS
+960 AHSRRTAAATAA
-971 VFASAG
+971 VASAGPGPG

-1007 GLHPEDR
+1007 GLHPEVR
-1014 RDGQPADPPQ
+1014 RDGQPADAPRPPRARHPQ
-1024 PPRAHHPQ
+1024 PP
-1032 SPSRSE
+1032 SRPE

>member
-8 APGTRRGAHAGPPAR
+8 APGARRGAHAGPPAR

-70 GLMRQRDAQRTLLT
+70 DLLRQRDAQRTVLT

-92 LQAERTVV
+92 LQAERTAA
-100 GQLLAAPAVPSVPA
+100 GQLLAAPAA
-114 APVAPA
+114 AP
-120 PTPATPGTPAT
+120 T
-131 APSAARESALREAA
+131 AARESTLREAA
-145 AATDRALAPLFPD
+145 TATDRAFTPLFPD
-158 PRRPDRGYNRADAQG
+158 ARHPGQGYNRADAQG
-173 LGDEAAV
+173 LGGDAAT
-180 RLDALGGSL
+180 RLDALGSSL
-189 AALPALRDRVLAR
+189 AALPVLRSRVLAR

-219 ALAAAGAVVPFQ
+219 ALAAAGAVAPFQ
-231 ERQMAADARVLLEL
+231 ERQMAADARVLLEP
-245 ARSRELLS
+245 ARSRELLA
-253 REDALLRAAQLSGG
+253 REDALLRSAQLSGA

-277 GAAFARREF
+277 GAAFARRAF
-286 ERGAAADLR
+286 ELGSAADLR
-295 SVDRAELLAVTGG
+295 PAEREALLAVTGG

-313 LAGYEDRMRTAA
+313 LAGYEDRVRAAA
-325 DGRSAVAAVPADRW
+325 DGRAAVAAVPADRW

-349 LRGVEDRAGRLAA
+349 LRAVEDQAGRIAA
-362 ERQDPYAMGL
+362 ERQDPYPLGL
-372 FTPAGMA
+372 FTPSGMA
-379 VLLGLVGVVASL
+379 VLLGLAGVIASL

-435 EVEAPR
+435 EVEVPR
-441 PVGRGDEIGQVHR
+441 PVERGDEIGQVHR

-504 HTDDPSE
+504 RTEDPSE

-570 PLPLAAVVG
+570 PLPRAAVAG

-633 AAANRRISAAEQTDL
+633 ASANRRIAAAEQSDL

-683 VLLSTALLADEAAA
+683 VLLPTTLLAEEMAE
-697 VGAEDERYGFEPVAP
+697 VGTEDERYGFEPVGPVAT
-712 PPPSAASGG
+712 SGG
-721 TASGGTASG
+721 RALGSGS
-730 GTASGGTASGGAV
+730 
-743 ASGAAPIDAVGA
+743 
-755 AAVGAGPVEPV
+755 AVGAGPVDPV
-766 FADRADHRA
+766 VGGWAQQGA
-775 VPEREFTPEH
+775 PEREFAPE
-785 GHAERPVGSPGSG
+785 PGRVDDPTGGARDDRSG
-798 PSGGSPGL
+798 DPTGD
-806 PTGVSGHPGHPG
+806 PTGVPVGGPWH
-818 RRDDPGRREHPQD
+818 REPPR
-831 GTGDGLPAAGGPPPE
+831 GGGNDGLPAAGGPPSE

-851 PFGVRGSAPGP
+851 AFGVRGADPGP
-862 VRRTPFRASGAREAG
+862 LRRTPFRASGPRVAG
-877 PAADG
+877 PAADEG
-882 RAGAAARPQSGPP
+882 ADEGAGAETRPQAGPPHPYGAEPSRTGPCPEPESGPP
-895 QPYGVEPYGQG
+895 
-906 SLAEPVPGPATDGS
+906 
-920 GSDGVRSGGHQPGQG
+920 SGGHRVDQG

-955 PARPP
+955 PTRPAP
-960 AHRRRTAASSS
+960 YGRRTAA
-971 VFASAG
+971 ASAA
-977 PGSGDGFG
+977 PSASDVAAESGSGDGYRDG
-985 AAGRSPEEAR
+985 CGPAGRSPEAAR
-995 AAMSAFQNGWAR
+995 AAMAAFQNGWAR
-1007 GLHPEDR
+1007 GLSPEGR

-1024 PPRAHHPQ
+1024 SPRSRHPR
-1032 SPSRSE
+1032 PSSRPE
-1038 GERP
+1038 GDRP

>member
-1 MREDRGT
+1 M
-8 APGTRRGAHAGPPAR
+8 
-23 PPRPGPW
+23 
-30 LRGLRPRTVR
+30 RGLRPRTVR

-92 LQAERTVV
+92 LQAERTAV
-100 GQLLAAPAVPSVPA
+100 GQLLAAPA

-120 PTPATPGTPAT
+120 ATPATSAT

-173 LGDEAAV
+173 LGDEAAA

-189 AALPALRDRVLAR
+189 AALPVLRGRVLAR

-219 ALAAAGAVVPFQ
+219 ALAAAGAVAPFQ
-231 ERQMAADARVLLEL
+231 ERQVAADARVLLEL

-362 ERQDPYAMGL
+362 ERQDPYALGL
-372 FTPAGMA
+372 FTTAGMA

-504 HTDDPSE
+504 RTDDPSE

-570 PLPLAAVVG
+570 PLPRAAVVG

-633 AAANRRISAAEQTDL
+633 AAANSRIAAAEQTDL

-697 VGAEDERYGFEPVAP
+697 VGAEDVRYGFEPVAP
-712 PPPSAASGG
+712 PLPSAA
-721 TASGGTASG
+721 A
-730 GTASGGTASGGAV
+730 ASGGTASGGAV

-766 FADRADHRA
+766 FADRADHRG
-775 VPEREFTPEH
+775 VPEREFIPEH

-798 PSGGSPGL
+798 PSGGSSGL
-806 PTGVSGHPGHPG
+806 PTGVSGHPGYPGRPG
-818 RRDDPGRREHPQD
+818 RRDDAGRREHPQD
-831 GTGDGLPAAGGPPPE
+831 GTSDGLPAAGGPPPE

-895 QPYGVEPYGQG
+895 QPYGAEPYGQG
-906 SLAEPVPGPATDGS
+906 SFAEPVPGPATGGPGSDGVRS
-920 GSDGVRSGGHQPGQG
+920 RGPGSDGVRSGGHQPGQG

-971 VFASAG
+971 LFASAG
-977 PGSGDGFG
+977 PGSGDGSGDGFG

-1014 RDGQPADPPQ
+1014 RDGEPADPPQ

-1032 SPSRSE
+1032 SPSRTE